1 MIMNKNMLILLGLI
15 ITWLFA
21 VISKENKTETNKQ
34 DTTKDTTVDTD
45 ENEEIIPTKYENSGY
60 VKVSVQNAT
69 NTSSPYEN
77 KELSPYGRS
86 YTA

>member
-1 MIMNKNMLILLGLI
+1 MNKNMLILLGLI

-21 VISKENKTETNKQ
+21 VLSRENKQKKNEQN
-34 DTTKDTTVDTD
+34 TTKDTTVDTEEND
-45 ENEEIIPTKYENSGY
+45 EIQTTKYENNGY
-60 VKVSVQNAT
+60 IKTSVRNAT
-69 NTSSPYEN
+69 NTATPYEN

>member
-1 MIMNKNMLILLGLI
+1 MNKNMLILLGLI

-21 VISKENKTETNKQ
+21 VISKENKTATNKQ
-34 DTTKDTTVDTD
+34 NTTKDTTVDAKEND
-45 ENEEIIPTKYENSGY
+45 EITTTKYENSGY
-60 VKVSVQNAT
+60 VKASVKNAT
-69 NTSSPYEN
+69 NTSSSYEN